1 MKSLFICQSTAV
13 PEAQAAVKSVTM
25 IQENYDDMVCTALPA
40 SSSSSSGGAV
50 RAESRAARDTPR
62 PVGGRPLPCLLL
74 LSSVYQ
80 SGSGQSVSDLCRT
93 ALSHSPLGLP
103 VRHSLLFLLL
113 LLLLSLL
120 VLERETRCSMA
131 ASKLAR

>member
-1 MKSLFICQSTAV
+1 MRSHAPPGTLLGRWV
-13 PEAQAAVKSVTM
+13 VV
-25 IQENYDDMVCTALPA
+25 
-40 SSSSSSGGAV
+40 GAMPTTTV
-50 RAESRAARDTPR
+50 
-62 PVGGRPLPCLLL
+62 V
-74 LSSVYQ
+74 VYQ
-80 SGSGQSVSDLCRT
+80 SVSGQSVSDLCRT